1 MAFNFKDA
9 AIQATTLSELMDNRD
24 KLSIDD
30 VISKHPDGVTIAA
43 FDMIDSG
50 DGSEPYAV
58 LVSAEDPKAFFFGGS
73 VMSKIC
79 KQWAGAFGGDCK
91 TASAELQAQGGVK
104 VQFSHGKTKKG
115 NSLTLVKV
123 L

>member
-9 AIQATTLSELMDNRD
+9 AVQATTLSELMDGRD

-30 VISKHPDGVTIAA
+30 VISEHPGGVTIER
-43 FDMIDSG
+43 FDMIDAG

-58 LVSAEDPKAFFFGGS
+58 LVCSEEPKAFFFGGS

-79 KQWAGAFGGDCK
+79 KQWAAAFGNDCK
-91 TASAELQAQGGVK
+91 GASAELQSQGGVK

-115 NSLTLVKV
+115 NNLTLVKV